1 MLIIRLCLFL
11 TADSLPASRDDH
23 DSSGDY
29 YDSSLDYLGGLGKN
43 IIYEKCTGSDT
54 DCHAISN
61 IFAEALNFTDYLS
74 EYYTEYYPE
83 YYQY

>member
-11 TADSLPASRDDH
+11 TADSLPTSRDDY
-23 DSSGDY
+23 DNSGDY
-29 YDSSLDYLGGLGKN
+29 VDSSAEYLASLGKN

-61 IFAEALNFTDYLS
+61 IFAEALNFTDYL
-74 EYYTEYYPE
+74 ECFLDF
-83 YYQY
+83 